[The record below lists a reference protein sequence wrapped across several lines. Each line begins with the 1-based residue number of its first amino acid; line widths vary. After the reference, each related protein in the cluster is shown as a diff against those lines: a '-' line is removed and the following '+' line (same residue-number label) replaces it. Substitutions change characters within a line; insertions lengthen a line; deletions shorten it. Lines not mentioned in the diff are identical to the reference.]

1 MPERSQIV
9 GSEPAGAAQRV
20 GVSFVLVCHRAPVG
34 EFIRRRR
41 SGLDAPSQ
49 YRLAFDGSEE
59 EIVNDEADHDDGQ
72 QASEY
77 RRDFE

>member
-20 GVSFVLVCHRAPVG
+20 GVSFVCHRAPVG

-49 YRLAFDGSEE
+49 YRLAFDGSED

-72 QASEY
+72 QASED